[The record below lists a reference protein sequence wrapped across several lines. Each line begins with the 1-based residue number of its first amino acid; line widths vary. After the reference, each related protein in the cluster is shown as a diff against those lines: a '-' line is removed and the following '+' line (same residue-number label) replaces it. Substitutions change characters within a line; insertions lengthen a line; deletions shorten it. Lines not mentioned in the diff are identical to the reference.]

1 MISIFYGY
9 RTINRTML
17 KSIMIKRLKHVET
30 NILDVKH
37 DNENNN
43 ILLRI
48 LKYEEYSNTEYI
60 HIYT

>member
-1 MISIFYGY
+1 
-9 RTINRTML
+9 ML